1 MTFGRART
9 NSSSEERGRNTEP
22 MPIMDDKVC
31 WSTNHVSATTCL
43 TSQQQRTNSYS
54 SDFSL
59 PESHGSSSPKSSQSW
74 FKPAPQAVNVYTT
87 CGRHT
92 NQLLFG
98 GPSLTEIARSML
110 KKD

>member
-1 MTFGRART
+1 MTFGRTRT
-9 NSSSEERGRNTEP
+9 SSSSEEQRGRNPEP
-22 MPIMDDKVC
+22 VPIMDDK
-31 WSTNHVSATTCL
+31 
-43 TSQQQRTNSYS
+43 QRTNSYS
-54 SDFSL
+54 SEASF
-59 PESHGSSSPKSSQSW
+59 PESAASSPPKSSHSW

-98 GPSLTEIARSML
+98 GPSLTELARSML